1 VRRRRYD
8 TVKRVLD
15 IAFAVLIGIL
25 LLPVMIAIAMA
36 IKVEDGA
43 RVFFQQERVG
53 RGGRPFEI
61 AKFRTLADAPA
72 HDPADYLI
80 SSSDPRITRVGAFL
94 RRWSLDELP
103 QLWNVLRGEMSI
115 VGPRPTLRYQVDQYD
130 EIQRRRLEVLPG
142 VTGWAQ
148 IKGRNELT
156 WPERIELDVWYVD
169 HRSFRLDLAILAAT
183 VKQLFRPSSIY
194 NDAQGDWGE
203 HEAN

>member
-1 VRRRRYD
+1 MRRRGYD

-25 LLPVMIAIAMA
+25 LLPVMIAIAIA

-53 RGGRPFEI
+53 RGGRRFEI
-61 AKFRTLADAPA
+61 AKFRTLADGPA

-103 QLWNVLRGEMSI
+103 QLWNVLRGEM
-115 VGPRPTLRYQVDQYD
+115 
-130 EIQRRRLEVLPG
+130 
-142 VTGWAQ
+142 
-148 IKGRNELT
+148 
-156 WPERIELDVWYVD
+156 
-169 HRSFRLDLAILAAT
+169 
-183 VKQLFRPSSIY
+183 
-194 NDAQGDWGE
+194 
-203 HEAN
+203 